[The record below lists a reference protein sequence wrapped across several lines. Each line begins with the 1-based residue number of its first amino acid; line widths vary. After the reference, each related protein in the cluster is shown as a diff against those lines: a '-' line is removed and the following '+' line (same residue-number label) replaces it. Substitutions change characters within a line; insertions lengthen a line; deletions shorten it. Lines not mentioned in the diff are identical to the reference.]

1 MVEVYANLIVK
12 GRKTIHEVPEKIRD
26 EVRELLI
33 EKGYPELTEEN

>member
-1 MVEVYANLIVK
+1 MAKVYANLIIR
-12 GRKTIHEVPEKIRD
+12 GRKTISEVPVELRD